1 MVIHPDRGIMIHF
14 AAPGLGDIEGH
25 RWQRQEIGL
34 LRLEKLINLLL
45 VFSGLLRP

>member
-1 MVIHPDRGIMIHF
+1 MVIHPDRGIMVHF
-14 AAPGLGDIEGH
+14 TASGLGDIEGH
-25 RWQRQEIGL
+25 GWQRQEIGL